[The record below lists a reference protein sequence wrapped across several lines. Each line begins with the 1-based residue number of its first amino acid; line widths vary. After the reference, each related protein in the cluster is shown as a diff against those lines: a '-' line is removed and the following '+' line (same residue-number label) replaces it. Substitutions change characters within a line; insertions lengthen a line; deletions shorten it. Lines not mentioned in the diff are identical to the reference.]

1 MGREKTYFML
11 YNISQYKE
19 TIKIMM
25 RHGGI
30 VSNMAKKL
38 GYPEKELVNYI
49 KAEGLDIELSRRGWE
64 WKNKRG
70 SKGMKRRRV
79 RARKV
84 GSVRWKKENQS

>member
-11 YNISQYKE
+11 YNISQYRE

-38 GYPEKELVNYI
+38 GYPEKDLVNYI
-49 KAEGLDIELSRRGWE
+49 KAEGLDIELMRRGWK
-64 WKNKRG
+64 WIRG
-70 SKGMKRRRV
+70 CRNEDIQDNV
-79 RARKV
+79 YP
-84 GSVRWKKENQS
+84 SV